1 LPDLVLRLD
10 VRSSRALLATILAL
24 RQTDKAVQANIR
36 KYTKEAIMPEFK
48 RSMTEHASTLLE
60 QRTLVAT
67 ARATVSNQNIT
78 LKSGSVG
85 RALSGGLLPKR
96 DAHAVEFGANRQAKT
111 TYAATSTRGRPFTVS
126 RRTKA
131 QLRPRK
137 RNGYVFF
144 PTIADLTPR
153 ILSLWVQTT
162 VRTLAE
168 ALEGKRG

>member
-1 LPDLVLRLD
+1 MYRIS
-10 VRSSRALLATILAL
+10 VRSSRELLAVILAL
-24 RQTDKAVQANIR
+24 RQSDKAIQANIR
-36 KYTKEAIMPEFK
+36 KYTKEAIVPEFK
-48 RSMTEHASTLLE
+48 SHMIETASTRLE
-60 QRTLVAT
+60 HRALVDT

-78 LKSGSVG
+78 LRSGGVG

-96 DAHAVEFGANRQAKT
+96 DAHAVEFGGDRNAKVA
-111 TYAATSTRGRPFTVS
+111 YRSTSVRGRSFTVT

-131 QLRPRK
+131 QLRPR
-137 RNGYVFF
+137 RRSGYVFF
-144 PTIADLTPR
+144 PTIAELAPR